1 MISLALV
8 ALTACAPTA
17 PLARDAAPAPATVAA
32 DDNLNAVLWVQTA
45 QEYRALT
52 QQTWKLATA
61 NLDRALADK
70 QWTALLPG
78 EGAELQTPDLPP
90 AVIVDVDETVLDNS
104 PYQARLILDGVPFS
118 DAGWAGWVAER
129 KAKPVP
135 GALEFA
141 RAAAA
146 KGVTMVY
153 ISNRTAEM
161 KDDTL
166 ANLRAVGFPVADD
179 SVYLGLGME
188 VPGCTAH
195 GSEKGCRRIATA
207 RKYRVL
213 MQVGDQITDFAQI
226 SANTRAQRD
235 ALLDNHGHWI
245 GERWY
250 MLPGPT
256 YGGYEPAA
264 VGNTWTLP
272 AEQRRAAKRAALEPA
287 R

>member
-1 MISLALV
+1 M

-17 PLARDAAPAPATVAA
+17 PLARDAAPVPAAATLAA

-52 QQTWKLATA
+52 EQTWRLAA
-61 NLDRALADK
+61 RNLDRALADK

-78 EGAELQTPDLPP
+78 EGAEQQNPALPP
-90 AVIVDVDETVLDNS
+90 AVVVDVDETVLDNS
-104 PYQARLILDGVPFS
+104 PYQARLVHDGASFS
-118 DAGWAGWVAER
+118 DAGWAAWVAER

-135 GALEFA
+135 GALAFA

-146 KGVTMVY
+146 KGVTMIY
-153 ISNRTAEM
+153 ISNRTQDM
-161 KDDTL
+161 KADTL

-179 SVYLGLGME
+179 SVYLGLGIE
-188 VPGCTAH
+188 VPGCKPH
-195 GSEKGCRRIATA
+195 GSEKGCRRIAVA
-207 RKYRVL
+207 SKYRVL
-213 MQVGDQITDFAQI
+213 MQVGDQITDFGQI
-226 SANTRAQRD
+226 SANVRSQRD
-235 ALLDNHGHWI
+235 ALLDGHVDWI

-264 VGNTWTLP
+264 FDNNWKLP
-272 AEQRRAAKRAALEPA
+272 VHTRRAAKHAALETA